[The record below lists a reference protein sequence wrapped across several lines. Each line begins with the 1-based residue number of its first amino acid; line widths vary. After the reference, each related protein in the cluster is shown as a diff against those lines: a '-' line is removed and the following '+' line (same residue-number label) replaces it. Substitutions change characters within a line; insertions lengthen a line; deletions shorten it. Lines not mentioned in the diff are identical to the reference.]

1 MELVSTLLDNANVAT
16 ASDETQIAGLH
27 IGVIDADVEACSVL
41 SVLFDFRAPLRDARL
56 ILKHIIRRIQRRTQS
71 LRYLESTCPT
81 QGSRQETR
89 GPPRL
94 RGTRDIAPDK
104 TWGFAS
110 AEPLPYLSF
119 GEGGRKV
126 ARYAQKKPSRTV

>member
-27 IGVIDADVEACSVL
+27 IGIIDADVEACSVL

-71 LRYLESTCPT
+71 LRYLESTCST
-81 QGSRQETR
+81 QGSRQET
-89 GPPRL
+89 RL

-104 TWGFAS
+104 SVGFC
-110 AEPLPYLSF
+110 
-119 GEGGRKV
+119 
-126 ARYAQKKPSRTV
+126 

>member
-1 MELVSTLLDNANVAT
+1 MGLCRVFRSVTRPVWSFFLLCLTTRTVAT

-56 ILKHIIRRIQRRTQS
+56 ILKHIIRRMQRRTQS
-71 LRYLESTCPT
+71 LRYLESTCST
-81 QGSRQETR
+81 QGSRQET
-89 GPPRL
+89 RL

-104 TWGFAS
+104 SVGFC
-110 AEPLPYLSF
+110 
-119 GEGGRKV
+119 
-126 ARYAQKKPSRTV
+126 